1 MLKPVLAA
9 IPSLVLCLFVL
20 SGCESAQRILL
31 ATGPPI
37 ALLRTPSGTE
47 LVLGACDT
55 SLSSTCGR
63 AEKTDN
69 PKDEVAWHFN
79 VQIRM
84 TGPYGAKVG
93 TAPMTVYV
101 LGGKEKCDAMYAT
114 WPHENSPCEG
124 PVYFKRG

>member
-1 MLKPVLAA
+1 MTKLLAA
-9 IPSLVLCLFVL
+9 SALLATLVLP
-20 SGCESAQRILL
+20 GCGSAQRILL

-37 ALLRTPSGTE
+37 ALLRTTSGTE

-55 SLSSTCGR
+55 SLSSTCQR

-69 PKDEVAWHFN
+69 PKDEEAWHFN
-79 VQIRM
+79 VQIAM

-101 LGGKEKCDAMYAT
+101 LGAKEKCDAIYAT
-114 WPHENSPCEG
+114 WPHQNSPCEG
-124 PVYFKRG
+124 PAYFRRG

>member
-9 IPSLVLCLFVL
+9 MPSLVLVLLVL

-37 ALLRTPSGTE
+37 ALLRTTSGTE

-55 SLSSTCGR
+55 SLSSTCER

-69 PKDEVAWHFN
+69 PKDEEAWHFN
-79 VQIRM
+79 VQIKM

-101 LGGKEKCDAMYAT
+101 LGGKAKCDAIYDT
-114 WPHENSPCEG
+114 WPHQNSPCEG
-124 PVYFKRG
+124 PAYFRRG